1 VNPFRYLSVAR
12 LSANSMASLSFLFV
26 LVAVLATVAGC
37 GSANQSCVDSGG
49 GLIPCWINPTGT
61 MAQVEDQQ
69 RQRNAAVEAVSEIR
83 QKCEAGDQAACIDY
97 EQLYE
102 TARQSQQRQPL
113 NCESWTD
120 ALGVAHTTC
129 R

>member
-1 VNPFRYLSVAR
+1 VVRFPFILA
-12 LSANSMASLSFLFV
+12 AF
-26 LVAVLATVAGC
+26 LATVAGC
-37 GSANQSCVDSGG
+37 GSANRTCTDLGG
-49 GLIPCWINPTGT
+49 GLIPCWINPSGT
-61 MAQVEDQQ
+61 IRQVEDQ
-69 RQRNAAVEAVSEIR
+69 RQRHAAAVEAVSQIR
-83 QKCEAGDQAACIDY
+83 EKCEAGDQAACIDY

-102 TARQSQQRQPL
+102 TARQAQQRQPV